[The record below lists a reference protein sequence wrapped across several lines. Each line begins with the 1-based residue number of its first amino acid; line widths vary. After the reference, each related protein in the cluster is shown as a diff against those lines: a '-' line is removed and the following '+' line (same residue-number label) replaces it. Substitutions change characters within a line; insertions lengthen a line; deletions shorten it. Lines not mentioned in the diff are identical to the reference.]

1 MIEQFELIEFSI
13 KESMGTS
20 IEKLYRKDVD
30 RLSTNNLLLFF
41 STQCVQNSCVEK

>member
-13 KESMGTS
+13 KESMATS

-30 RLSTNNLLLFF
+30 RLSTNNLVLFF
-41 STQCVQNSCVEK
+41 SMRSKQLR

>member
-30 RLSTNNLLLFF
+30 RLSTNNLVLFF
-41 STQCVQNSCVEK
+41 SMRSKQLR

>member
-13 KESMGTS
+13 KESMVMS

-30 RLSTNNLLLFF
+30 RLSTNNLLSIFF
-41 STQCVQNSCVEK
+41 NSMRSKQLR